1 MQFWTDQRATLRS
14 LLAQGEKE
22 RERFLHW
29 PLIIGTMFYKPPPDE
44 LDYLKSLPN
53 WPQVRELIRDPGVGG
68 AELDPELE
76 TNGNIVHHAYSI
88 FRFEQATGRELAG
101 DGTILEIGGGYGN
114 FCRLAFKRGFTGR
127 YVIYDLPEFLELQQW
142 YLGRTLGAAERKKV
156 DFVTALPTGADVII
170 GLWSISEMPFAL
182 RDRIK
187 ALAPKYFLI
196 GYQQEF
202 FGLDNVEYFKR
213 WEADGAYRW
222 THVSI
227 PHIKDNYYLFGARR

>member
-1 MQFWTDQRATLRS
+1 MEMQFWTDQRATLRD
-14 LLAQGEKE
+14 LLKGD

-29 PLIIGTMFYKPPPDE
+29 PLITGTMFYLPPPDE
-44 LDYLKSLPN
+44 LQYLQGLPN
-53 WPQVRELIRDPGVGG
+53 WPFIQKLIKDPGVGG
-68 AELDPELE
+68 ADLDPVLK
-76 TNGNIVHHAYSI
+76 TNGNIIHHAYSI
-88 FRFEQATGRELAG
+88 FRFEDAVGHALAG
-101 DGTILEIGGGYGN
+101 DETILEIGGGYGN
-114 FCRLAFKRGFTGR
+114 FCRLLLKRGFSGR
-127 YVIYDLPEFLELQQW
+127 YVIYDLPEFQQLQEW
-142 YLGRTLGAAERKKV
+142 YLGRTLALDERKQV
-156 DFVTALPTGADVII
+156 NFVKELPERADTVV

-213 WEADGAYRW
+213 WSEDEAYRW
-222 THVSI
+222 VHVAI